1 MTNEWTKEIETLRAR
16 VACLEAALRDVYAN
30 HAGDP
35 KSCGHDGY
43 CRCGDE
49 ALRHAFKSGGTQS
62 LDAVVSA
69 AVAAERKRWAT
80 DAKTRVVFL
89 HANGAMGLNDVL
101 SAIGATEGGAP

>member
-1 MTNEWTKEIETLRAR
+1 MTNETSNEQKSVWLLVSANGSTTPSTYQS
-16 VACLEAALRDVYAN
+16 AADAKRWVFGAQTPVEFVSK
-30 HAGDP
+30 A
-35 KSCGHDGY
+35 
-43 CRCGDE
+43 
-49 ALRHAFKSGGTQS
+49 T